1 MESDVAPDVGLA
13 DFWFD
18 PLCPWA
24 WITSRW
30 IKEVERVR
38 NVQTRFHVM
47 CLAYLN
53 ESKDVSEEYRER
65 LRAGWG
71 PVRVVMAV
79 AQQHGDEAVDRL
91 YAELGARFHNQ
102 GREKS
107 RETVEEALAAA
118 RLPVELAAAMDD
130 ESLDDAVKKSHHE
143 GVDLVGDDVGT
154 PIVRFDGHAFF
165 GPVVT
170 PIPRGEAAGRLWDG
184 VRLVTS
190 TEGFFELKRTR
201 TVRPSFD

>member
-1 MESDVAPDVGLA
+1 MESDVAPTPQYA

-30 IKEVERVR
+30 MKEVEHVR
-38 NVQTRFHVM
+38 DVRTRFHVM
-47 CLAYLN
+47 CLSYLN
-53 ESKDVSEEYRER
+53 ETKDISDDYRER
-65 LRAGWG
+65 LHAGWG
-71 PVRVVMAV
+71 PVRVVMAT
-79 AQQHGDEAVDRL
+79 AQTHGDDAVDRL
-91 YAELGARFHNQ
+91 YTEVGTRFHNQ

-107 RETVEEALAAA
+107 RETVLEALAAA
-118 RLPVELAAAMDD
+118 GLPVDLADAMDD
-130 ESLDDAVKKSHHE
+130 DSLDDAIKKSHHE

-154 PIVRFDGHAFF
+154 PIVRVDGQSFF

-170 PIPRGEAAGRLWDG
+170 PIPRGEAAGQLWDG

>member
-1 MESDVAPDVGLA
+1 MKIDVAPAAETA

-18 PLCPWA
+18 PFCPWA

-30 IKEVERVR
+30 MKEVEQVRDVRV
-38 NVQTRFHVM
+38 RFHVM
-47 CLAYLN
+47 SLSYLN
-53 ESKDVSEEYRER
+53 ETKDVSDDYRER
-65 LRAGWG
+65 LRAAPG
-71 PVRVVMAV
+71 PVRVVMAT
-79 AQQHGDEAVDRL
+79 AQAHGDDAVDRL
-91 YAELGARFHNQ
+91 YTEMGTRFHNH

-107 RETVEEALAAA
+107 RETVLEALTAAD
-118 RLPVELAAAMDD
+118 LPAELADAMDD
-130 ESLDDAVKKSHHE
+130 DSLDDAVRKSHHQ

-154 PIVRFDGHAFF
+154 PIVCVDGQAFF

>member
-1 MESDVAPDVGLA
+1 M
-13 DFWFD
+13 
-18 PLCPWA
+18 
-24 WITSRW
+24 
-30 IKEVERVR
+30 KEVEQVRDVRV
-38 NVQTRFHVM
+38 RFHVM
-47 CLAYLN
+47 SLSYLN
-53 ESKDVSEEYRER
+53 ETKDVSDDYRER
-65 LRAGWG
+65 LRAAPG
-71 PVRVVMAV
+71 PVRVVMAT
-79 AQQHGDEAVDRL
+79 AQRHGDDAVDRL
-91 YAELGARFHNQ
+91 YTEMGTRFHNH

-107 RETVEEALAAA
+107 RETVLEALTAAD
-118 RLPVELAAAMDD
+118 LPAELADAMDD
-130 ESLDDAVKKSHHE
+130 GSLDDAVRKSHHE

-154 PIVRFDGHAFF
+154 PIVRVDGQAFF

>member
-1 MESDVAPDVGLA
+1 MHDDVAPGARHA

-30 IKEVERVR
+30 MKEVERVR
-38 NVQTRFHVM
+38 DVETRFHVM
-47 CLAYLN
+47 CLSYLN
-53 ESKDVSEEYRER
+53 ESKDVSDDYRER

-71 PVRVVMAV
+71 PVRVMAAV
-79 AQQHGDEAVDRL
+79 AQQHGDAAVDRL
-91 YAELGARFHNQ
+91 YTELGTRFHNQ

-107 RETVEEALAAA
+107 RETLEEALAAA
-118 RLPVELAAAMDD
+118 ALPAELAAAMDD
-130 ESLDDAVKKSHHE
+130 DSLDDAVRKSHHE

-154 PIVRFDGHAFF
+154 PIVRFDGNAFF

-170 PIPRGEAAGRLWDG
+170 PVPRGEDAGRLWDG
-184 VRLVTS
+184 VLLVTS

-201 TVRPSFD
+201 TVSPSFD

>member
-1 MESDVAPDVGLA
+1 M
-13 DFWFD
+13 
-18 PLCPWA
+18 
-24 WITSRW
+24 
-30 IKEVERVR
+30 KEVEQVR
-38 NVQTRFHVM
+38 DVTVRLHVM
-47 CLAYLN
+47 SLAYLN
-53 ESKDVSEEYRER
+53 EAKDIADDYRER
-65 LRAGWG
+65 LRAGRG
-71 PVRVVMAV
+71 PVRVVMAT
-79 AQQHGDEAVDRL
+79 AQTHGDIAVDRL
-91 YAELGARFHNQ
+91 YTELGTRFHNQ

-107 RETVEEALAAA
+107 RETLSEALVAAD
-118 RLPVELAAAMDD
+118 LPVELADAMDD
-130 ESLDDAVKKSHHE
+130 ESLDDAIKKSHHE

-154 PIVRFDGHAFF
+154 PIVRFDGQAFF

>member
-1 MESDVAPDVGLA
+1 MESDVAPVSQYA

-30 IKEVERVR
+30 MKEVEGARGVR
-38 NVQTRFHVM
+38 TRFHVM
-47 CLAYLN
+47 CLSYLN
-53 ESKDVSEEYRER
+53 ETKEVSDEYRER

-71 PVRVVMAV
+71 PVRVVMAT
-79 AQQHGDEAVDRL
+79 AQIHGDDAVDRL
-91 YAELGARFHNQ
+91 YSELGTRFHNQ

-107 RETVEEALAAA
+107 RETVIEALGAAD
-118 RLPVELAAAMDD
+118 LPVELADAMDD
-130 ESLDDAVKKSHHE
+130 ESLDEAIKKSHHE

-154 PIVRFDGHAFF
+154 PIVRFDGQAFF
-165 GPVVT
+165 GPVMT